1 MSTEIIYQK
10 YEKSQ
15 MGLRTLSNYQY
26 PLTLNHY
33 SQTLDLKMEKRHAHT
48 EINAEEGLSLKFH
61 IREWN
66 RQTDQAFFDYCQLES
81 YKGTLTDADSLSEE
95 EIKRKYEEFDKN
107 DPVDMSSPEHAVFI
121 GETIEGQ
128 PAGLVWVCHREPFWR
143 FKEPLTWIYNLHV
156 VLRFR
161 RQGLAKM
168 LLETIEEWTRSEGL
182 KLIGLHV
189 IESNTA
195 AHALYDSCGY
205 KLAATHNTSFFYE
218 KNMVKSKGK

>member
-1 MSTEIIYQK
+1 MDKIHEHI
-10 YEKSQ
+10 
-15 MGLRTLSNYQY
+15 
-26 PLTLNHY
+26 
-33 SQTLDLKMEKRHAHT
+33 

-107 DPVDMSSPEHAVFI
+107 DPVDMSSPDHVVFI
-121 GETIEGQ
+121 GETSEGQ
-128 PAGLVWVCHREPFWR
+128 PVGLVWVCHRGPFWR

-161 RQGLAKM
+161 RQGLAKL
-168 LLETIEEWTRSEGL
+168 LLEKIEEWTRSEGL

-189 IESNTA
+189 IESNKA
-195 AHALYDSCGY
+195 ARILYDSCGY
-205 KLAATHNTSFFYE
+205 KLAATHKESCFYE
-218 KNMVKSKGK
+218 KSMAKSNEK